1 MSDLKF
7 ALRQLWKHK
16 GSSLF
21 AILILALGI
30 GWTTAVYSVA
40 DKVMLNP
47 IPGRGTDRLVSIR
60 EVNTVTQARWQV
72 SPPLIEELAAQTNLV
87 ESLTHFLAFHDEK
100 MLRVAEKNIK
110 LKAASV
116 APNLFELLELRPL
129 LGSAR
134 FADREAD
141 TDGPEI
147 VLGYG
152 FWQRHY
158 GGDRQV
164 VGRGLE
170 LDGIVHSVIGV
181 LFGTAPAWL
190 ATRINVS
197 RSLKESAR
205 QHGCGVFQRLFHDG
219 LIVTQV
225 SLAVV
230 LLLGAGVMTQSVVK
244 LLRVEPGLEA
254 KGLYRVYY
262 DATDFMNQRL
272 DHYEAAIQRGL
283 SHPEAIQV
291 AWQARIERFFA
302 FQRLA
307 LERLQAVPGIES
319 AAVNGGNGGF
329 STYEIEDRPEVITLH
344 GGDVSVVHGDYL
356 RTVKARLISGRLL
369 DRDDAAAGQQ
379 SVVINHHMAE
389 VCWPGQNPLGKRF
402 RRSAQS
408 MNDLK
413 FAFRQLLKNPGFTAV
428 AVLTLT
434 LGIGAN
440 TAVLDQRLK
449 SIFRWARISLSKS
462 RGKTP
467 RRPVIT
473 RVLRVQSL
481 SARTTEGALRRVR
494 SQEGCVGSTATPKR
508 GNLPA
513 DSVVMKANTKSPGD
527 SASARTTQGRRFVPD
542 KSVNGKAASTMSPTC
557 GMSAEIGV
565 LVPRFNIGVGI
576 EVRLRREKV
585 KGPADLCDL
594 RQRFAGPTVVPWLRD
609 DERQLRKPA
618 QSSFRWHAH
627 DARFIHLNRQRFHD
641 YSLQLRTTV

>member
-254 KGLYRVYY
+254 
-262 DATDFMNQRL
+262 
-272 DHYEAAIQRGL
+272 
-283 SHPEAIQV
+283 
-291 AWQARIERFFA
+291 
-302 FQRLA
+302 
-307 LERLQAVPGIES
+307 
-319 AAVNGGNGGF
+319 
-329 STYEIEDRPEVITLH
+329 
-344 GGDVSVVHGDYL
+344 
-356 RTVKARLISGRLL
+356 
-369 DRDDAAAGQQ
+369 
-379 SVVINHHMAE
+379 
-389 VCWPGQNPLGKRF
+389 
-402 RRSAQS
+402 
-408 MNDLK
+408 
-413 FAFRQLLKNPGFTAV
+413 
-428 AVLTLT
+428 
-434 LGIGAN
+434 
-440 TAVLDQRLK
+440 
-449 SIFRWARISLSKS
+449 
-462 RGKTP
+462 
-467 RRPVIT
+467 
-473 RVLRVQSL
+473 
-481 SARTTEGALRRVR
+481 
-494 SQEGCVGSTATPKR
+494 
-508 GNLPA
+508 
-513 DSVVMKANTKSPGD
+513 
-527 SASARTTQGRRFVPD
+527 
-542 KSVNGKAASTMSPTC
+542 
-557 GMSAEIGV
+557 
-565 LVPRFNIGVGI
+565 
-576 EVRLRREKV
+576 
-585 KGPADLCDL
+585 
-594 RQRFAGPTVVPWLRD
+594 
-609 DERQLRKPA
+609 
-618 QSSFRWHAH
+618 
-627 DARFIHLNRQRFHD
+627 
-641 YSLQLRTTV
+641 